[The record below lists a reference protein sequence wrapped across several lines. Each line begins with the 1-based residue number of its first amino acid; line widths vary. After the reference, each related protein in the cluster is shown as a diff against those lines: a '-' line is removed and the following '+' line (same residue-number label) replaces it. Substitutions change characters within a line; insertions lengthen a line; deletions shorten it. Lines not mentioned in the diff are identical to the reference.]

1 MIILSKNIGVGKT
14 SIITRYV
21 NDRFQTNSLSSNGST
36 FATKTT
42 YIPEHD
48 TSIKFDVIYWMNLD
62 LGYCRTGKI

>member
-1 MIILSKNIGVGKT
+1 M
-14 SIITRYV
+14 ITRYV
-21 NDRFQTNSLSSNGST
+21 NDLFQKNSLPSSGST